1 MEKVY
6 LIHARAQS
14 GKDTAATCMKQ
25 YYEQRGKRVI
35 IIAFADYVKYVLEKY
50 YNTPHERTI
59 EYRTRIQEFATDQVR
74 FYNPNFW
81 VYTVAELLY
90 CIRDDFDIAII
101 PDWRFMNEYTTLNL
115 YMEEIGASITTVLII
130 REKNN
135 DTDNMTETQRN
146 HQSECE
152 LDNYKNFD
160 YTIINK
166 TDFINDFFTHIKTMI
181 EEIENDS
188 RE

>member
-1 MEKVY
+1 
-6 LIHARAQS
+6 
-14 GKDTAATCMKQ
+14 
-25 YYEQRGKRVI
+25 
-35 IIAFADYVKYVLEKY
+35 
-50 YNTPHERTI
+50 
-59 EYRTRIQEFATDQVR
+59 
-74 FYNPNFW
+74 
-81 VYTVAELLY
+81 
-90 CIRDDFDIAII
+90 
-101 PDWRFMNEYTTLNL
+101 MNEYTTLNL
-115 YMEEIGASITTVLII
+115 YMEEIEVPITTVLIV

-166 TDFINDFFTHIKTMI
+166 TDFINDFFTHIKAMI

>member
-14 GKDTAATCMKQ
+14 GKDTAASYMKQ

-50 YNTPHERTI
+50 YNTPHERTV

-74 FYNPNFW
+74 SYNPNFW

-101 PDWRFMNEYTTLNL
+101 PDARFPRESRIIQNL
-115 YMEEIGASITTVLII
+115 W
-130 REKNN
+130 
-135 DTDNMTETQRN
+135 
-146 HQSECE
+146 C
-152 LDNYKNFD
+152 
-160 YTIINK
+160 
-166 TDFINDFFTHIKTMI
+166 
-181 EEIENDS
+181 
-188 RE
+188 